1 MGEIMEENVDTGF
14 IIKGAVGFV
23 ALIGFFVW
31 LTCFTY
37 ISPGTVGVVINLF
50 GDKKGV
56 CDQELN
62 VGMHFLAPWK
72 KVYEFP
78 VFEQN
83 HVWEKD
89 EKFNFQT
96 SEGLGV
102 SADIGITFHLE
113 PTKIHVLFARYR
125 KGMDEIS
132 HIFIRNYIR
141 DAVNMISSKMKI
153 EDLYGQSKETFFHQ
167 VQAQVQ
173 GDLLPMGINIERIY
187 LIGKFIVP
195 DRVVEA
201 LNQKIE
207 ATQRAQQRENE
218 LREAEAQAKKDVAMA
233 DGEARKQVVM
243 AESSA
248 KQNLLMAESKAKSI
262 MLEAESQAKANALL
276 TKSLT
281 PELLRSQEIEKWNG
295 QLPTYQGMNAPTPF
309 MSMSK

>member
-1 MGEIMEENVDTGF
+1 MDNEDKAKLIAGSVIVG
-14 IIKGAVGFV
+14 IILSIV
-23 ALIGFFVW
+23 IIIS
-31 LTCFTY
+31 CFKY
-37 ISPGTVGVVINLF
+37 ISPGTVGVVVNLF

-78 VFEQN
+78 IFEQN
-83 HVWEKD
+83 HVWEKK
-89 EKFNFQT
+89 EGFNFQT

-102 SADIGITFHLE
+102 SADIGITFHLD
-113 PTKIHVLFARYR
+113 PGKIHILFARYR

-132 HIFIRNYIR
+132 HVFIRNYIR
-141 DAVNMISSKMKI
+141 DAINRISSKMRI
-153 EDLYGQSKETFFHQ
+153 EDLYGQSKEAFFQQ
-167 VQAQVQ
+167 VQNQVQ
-173 GDLLPMGINIERIY
+173 HDLAPMGINIERIY
-187 LIGKFIVP
+187 LVGKFVVP

-233 DGEARKQVVM
+233 DGEAKKQVLM

-248 KQNLLMAESKAKSI
+248 RQNLLMAESKSKSI
-262 MLEAESQAKANALL
+262 MLEAESQAKANKLL
-276 TKSLT
+276 TQSLT
-281 PELLRSQEIEKWNG
+281 PELLRSQEIQKWNG
-295 QLPTYQGMNAPTPF
+295 QLPVYQGLNAPVPF
-309 MSMSK
+309 MSMTK